1 MAMHIGKISA
11 ELPTMQSGS
20 RSQDTQNERQ
30 EKELA
35 KNVPTTDENLLNKN
49 SVKEITTQLN
59 EFLEPVK
66 TNLKFEYHEDL
77 NDYYVTI
84 VNSSTKEVIK
94 ESENV
99 EVMKIETENERMKI
113 RMSKTKNTQIITD
126 V

>member
-11 ELPTMQSGS
+11 KLPTMQSGS
-20 RSQDTQNERQ
+20 RPHDMESERQ

-35 KNVPTTDENLLNKN
+35 KNFPTTDEYLPNKN
-49 SVKEITTQLN
+49 SVKEIVSQLN
-59 EFLEPVK
+59 DFIDPVK

-94 ESENV
+94 EIPPKKMLDMYASMIEFMGLLID
-99 EVMKIETENERMKI
+99 EKI
-113 RMSKTKNTQIITD
+113 
-126 V
+126 

>member
-1 MAMHIGKISA
+1 MHIGKISA

-94 ESENV
+94 EIPPKKMLDMYAS
-99 EVMKIETENERMKI
+99 MIEYMGLLIDERI
-113 RMSKTKNTQIITD
+113 
-126 V
+126 